1 MSLFIFSSHSYYAS
15 EPIQFRVRGSTITGA
30 SPPKFV
36 TLEDVMK
43 AAHGM
48 QNMALAHE
56 IAVDQDFK
64 LEPFE
69 PPDNRL
75 LKNNYYLKSY
85 YFNITFY

>member
-1 MSLFIFSSHSYYAS
+1 MFLFCRGGGYFANESL
-15 EPIQFRVRGSTITGA
+15 QFRVRGSTITGA

-36 TLEDVMK
+36 TLEDIMK

-56 IAVDQDFK
+56 IAMDTDFK

-69 PPDNRL
+69 PPDNR
-75 LKNNYYLKSY
+75 
-85 YFNITFY
+85 

>member
-1 MSLFIFSSHSYYAS
+1 
-15 EPIQFRVRGSTITGA
+15 
-30 SPPKFV
+30 
-36 TLEDVMK
+36 MK

-69 PPDNRL
+69 PPDNRYADNSL
-75 LKNNYYLKSY
+75 II
-85 YFNITFY
+85 FM

>member
-1 MSLFIFSSHSYYAS
+1 MKACADFSSHSYYAS
-15 EPIQFRVRGSTITGA
+15 EPIQFRVRGSTLTGA

-36 TLEDVMK
+36 TLEDIMK

-56 IAVDQDFK
+56 IAVDNDFK

-69 PPDNRL
+69 PPDNR
-75 LKNNYYLKSY
+75 
-85 YFNITFY
+85 

>member
-1 MSLFIFSSHSYYAS
+1 
-15 EPIQFRVRGSTITGA
+15 
-30 SPPKFV
+30 
-36 TLEDVMK
+36 MK

-69 PPDNRL
+69 PPDNR
-75 LKNNYYLKSY
+75 
-85 YFNITFY
+85 